1 MKTRLLLLPALTA
14 SCLMSLAFGLVQS
27 PAIQASTTE
36 DLSRAEAGVKLLMG
50 IYGRLGSEPQLALK
64 NEGKSKSDMRQDMAL
79 GVSPASLQREA
90 NSLGEPGQ
98 ILGNQLAFNNN
109 ADPALV
115 IRPQQSN
122 KKITVGRAVMQKVV
136 PIEGMTIA
144 MAPAAEKATS
154 RRVALQAAGLSA
166 ERESRPSEK
175 IESSKFA
182 ELKQEVQANN
192 LRQRSAA
199 IPYLAGNQIGTITP
213 MQDKGHLREFNSD
226 SKRTSYN
233 TTIAQQNADGFGGGM
248 SASSYGAGM
257 GSGMGA
263 ANYGRAV
270 VTERDSKEERDDK
283 EEKFGLVRPTEQPG
297 LFKYVREHAQPLP
310 KQAPVDSEEV
320 SRKNL
325 GKDAAAEEVFLA
337 DKLMTVPP
345 PAAMPQSALSQQSSS
360 ARVQTKAQY
369 RVAANSEKKA
379 RAKTKEAIAR
389 EEPTITSARNAPGA
403 PPLIAYLP
411 PSTLR
416 GINGLNLWVGEAET
430 LSYLKSRG
438 TIKSTATLGWKVV
451 TLTNSQGQV
460 ACQAYLRNSKLEA
473 LRVYSSD
480 LLPTSLGV
488 PIDSDLGQMKSKYG
502 EPSFVLEE
510 PKTDKPSQVS
520 AKNYVYPLS
529 QVAFQIA
536 RDKNPGQGKP
546 KVVSVLFFHYL

>member
-1 MKTRLLLLPALTA
+1 MKTKLLLLPTLTV
-14 SCLMSLAFGLVQS
+14 SCLMSLAFGVVQS
-27 PAIQASTTE
+27 PAIQAMTTE

-90 NSLGEPGQ
+90 NSLSEPGQ
-98 ILGNQLAFNNN
+98 LLSNQLAFNNN

-144 MAPAAEKATS
+144 MAPPSEKAPS
-154 RRVALQAAGLSA
+154 RRVALQAAGFGA
-166 ERESRPSEK
+166 EKESRLAEK
-175 IESSKFA
+175 TESSKFA
-182 ELKQEVQANN
+182 ELKQEVQATN
-192 LRQRSAA
+192 LRQRTSA

-213 MQDKGHLREFNSD
+213 MQDKGHVREFNSD

-233 TTIAQQNADGFGGGM
+233 TTIAQQNGDSFGGSM

-257 GSGMGA
+257 GAGMGA
-263 ANYGRAV
+263 ANFGRAV
-270 VTERDSKEERDDK
+270 VSAERDDQDERSDK
-283 EEKFGLVRPTEQPG
+283 NEKFGLVRPAEQPG

-310 KQAPVDSEEV
+310 KQAPVDSEELG
-320 SRKNL
+320 RKNIS
-325 GKDAAAEEVFLA
+325 KDAAGEEVFLA

-345 PAAMPQSALSQQSSS
+345 PAAMPQA
-360 ARVQTKAQY
+360 AQY
-369 RVAANSEKKA
+369 QQAKVQSKPQYKVAAGTEKKA
-379 RAKTKEAIAR
+379 REKAKAAPAR
-389 EEPTITSARNAPGA
+389 EEPFITSARNAPGA
-403 PPLIAYLP
+403 PPLVAYLP

-430 LSYLKSRG
+430 LNFLKSRG
-438 TIKSTATLGWKVV
+438 TIRSTATLGWKVV
-451 TLTNSQGQV
+451 TLTNTQGQV
-460 ACQAYLRNSKLEA
+460 ACQAYLRNGKLEA

-480 LLPTSLGV
+480 LLPNSLGV
-488 PIDSDLGQMKSKYG
+488 PIDSDLTQMKSKYG

-510 PKTDKPSQVS
+510 PKTEKPSAVS

-536 RDKNPGQGKP
+536 RDKNQGQGKP